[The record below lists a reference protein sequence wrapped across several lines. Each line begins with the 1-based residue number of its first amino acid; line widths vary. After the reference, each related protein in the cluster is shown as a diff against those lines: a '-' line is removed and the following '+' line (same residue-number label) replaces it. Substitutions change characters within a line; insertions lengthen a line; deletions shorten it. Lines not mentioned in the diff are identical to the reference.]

1 MGMLGSYMPYIYI
14 YICRYT
20 YKSMQANVYI
30 YVYVHIITKEQ
41 GVPTEASAAEILRN
55 TLHG

>member
-1 MGMLGSYMPYIYI
+1 MGTLGSYMPYI